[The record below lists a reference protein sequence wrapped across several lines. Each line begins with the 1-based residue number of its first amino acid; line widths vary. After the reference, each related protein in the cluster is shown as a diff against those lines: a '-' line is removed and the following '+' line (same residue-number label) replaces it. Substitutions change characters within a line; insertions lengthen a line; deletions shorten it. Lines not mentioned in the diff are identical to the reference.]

1 MTPDRPE
8 ALTEDITYDLVSGG
22 VLDLAELYAAD
33 CLGSQAEQA
42 VEHFLRSGPE
52 PARHQFFLRVAQ
64 TREALVLTYG
74 SLNAEPTTDLL
85 PRILAQLPVPPPK
98 TKRKPFRCLSP
109 ADATDQAQDRNP
121 LNYTQNQHDNG
132 ERSLSPVIHRHEDC
146 PAWGSTGP
154 RKFPGSNPSTS
165 WPRPNSH

>member
-42 VEHFLRSGPE
+42 VEHFLRVGPE

-64 TREALVLTYG
+64 TREALALTYG

-98 TKRKPFRCLSP
+98 TKRKPS
-109 ADATDQAQDRNP
+109 AASAQLTLGPRPENR
-121 LNYTQNQHDNG
+121 LNYTQDQHDDG